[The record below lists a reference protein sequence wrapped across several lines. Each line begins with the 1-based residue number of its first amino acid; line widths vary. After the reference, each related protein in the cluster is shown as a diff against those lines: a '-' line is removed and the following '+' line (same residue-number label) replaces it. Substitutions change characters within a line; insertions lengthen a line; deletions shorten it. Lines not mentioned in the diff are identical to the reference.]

1 MSDDLSVPIFSVS
14 LYAFDHSL
22 HFPLNHRYSVGGGEE
37 EARELLGCMSSSSS
51 EVIIVIHFHVLLNSN
66 DV

>member
-37 EARELLGCMSSSSS
+37 EARELLGCMSSPSS